1 MPLVQPKTVPGVQQR
16 KTKGESSPLEEVK
29 VVAFATVVERFT
41 SPWEYLAQENP
52 LVGFLDTLLRGCGQ
66 VMFQNNPLT
75 GLLFLVGI
83 FVNSALLGLA
93 GVIGLLV
100 STLTAMLLR
109 GDRALI
115 RAGLFGYNGIL
126 TGIGLAF
133 FLRWNAT
140 LVVYIVLASIL
151 SSVVMMALVNLM
163 SSRDMPALTAP
174 FVLSTWLF
182 LFAVFMFSYLQPSE
196 LIQPALLNPTAA
208 VQSALRPLPV
218 SLAGAG
224 LTVPNLLETFFRGI
238 GEVFF
243 QDNLV
248 TGIIF
253 LLAILVNSRI
263 SALFAVLGSII
274 GGLTALF
281 LFGGNGFW
289 VYHGLYGFNAVL
301 CSIAVGGIFYVLTWE
316 SALYA
321 LLCALI
327 STVAMASISAF
338 LAPLGMPA
346 LTAPFVLSAWLFIL
360 PKAGFHIL
368 HPVTLAEVTNP
379 EQIRHDFLAREHA
392 AAETGDIVQS
402 AP

>member
-1 MPLVQPKTVPGVQQR
+1 MA
-16 KTKGESSPLEEVK
+16 LE
-29 VVAFATVVERFT
+29 AAMERLG
-41 SPWEYLAQENP
+41 SPWGRLAQENP
-52 LVGFLDTLLRGCGQ
+52 VVGFLDTLLRGCGQ

-109 GDRALI
+109 ADRNMV

-133 FLRWNAT
+133 FLSWNAY
-140 LVVYIVLASIL
+140 LVVYIVIAAVL
-151 SSVVMMALVNLM
+151 SAVVMMALANLM
-163 SSRDMPALTAP
+163 GSRDMPALTAP
-174 FVLSTWLF
+174 FVLTTWLF
-182 LFAVFMFSYLQPSE
+182 LFAVFQFSHLLPSAS
-196 LIQPALLNPTAA
+196 IQPTPLNPRAT
-208 VQSALRPLPV
+208 VQIDLRPL
-218 SLAGAG
+218 LIGLTGAG
-224 LTVPNLLETFFRGI
+224 VTPLNLIHAFFRGI

-243 QDNLV
+243 QDNLW
-248 TGIIF
+248 TGAIF
-253 LLAILVNSRI
+253 LIALLVNSRI
-263 SALFAVLGSII
+263 SALFAALGSII
-274 GGLTALF
+274 GLLTALF
-281 LFGGNGFW
+281 LLGGNGFW

-301 CSIAVGGIFYVLTWE
+301 CGIAVGGLFFVLTWE

-321 LLCALI
+321 LVCCLI
-327 STVAMASISAF
+327 STVAMAAISVF
-338 LAPLGMPA
+338 LSPLGMPA

-368 HPVTLAEVTNP
+368 HPVALADVTNP
-379 EQIRHDFLAREHA
+379 ERIRHDFLEREHA
-392 AAETGDIVQS
+392 AAGVGGTVQP